1 MRPLVG
7 ITGRR
12 LSASLVHGMDKRFAG
27 RHFDSFFSDYARG
40 VADAGGIPV
49 HLPFEAGTAE
59 AVERLDGLVITGGQ
73 DVHPGRWGGDESAVS
88 ADADPRFATMAHDV
102 ERDAYEMALIRAA
115 IDRGVP
121 VLAVCRGHQLLN
133 VALGGRLVPD
143 LPPSAVEHYSP
154 NGALTDGESDHVVTF
169 TPGSLAASVYG
180 ESAQVN
186 SWHHQ
191 AVDALGSGLIVSGRA
206 SDGVAE
212 SIELPGRPVLGVQWH
227 PEWQA
232 TTDPAFGWL
241 TAAASGTR
249 HRTAGLSAAS

>member
-40 VADAGGIPV
+40 VAEAGGIPV
-49 HLPFEAGTAE
+49 HLPFEAGSAE
-59 AVERLDGLVITGGQ
+59 AVERLDGLIITGGQ
-73 DVHPGRWGGDESAVS
+73 DVHPGRWGGDESAVP
-88 ADADPRFATMAHDV
+88 ADADPRCATMAHDV
-102 ERDAYEMALIRAA
+102 ERDAYEAALIGAA

-121 VLAVCRGHQLLN
+121 VLGVCRGHQLLN

-143 LPPSAVEHYSP
+143 LPLSAVEHYSP
-154 NGALTDGESDHVVTF
+154 NAALTDGEPDHVVTF

-180 ESAQVN
+180 GSARVN

-191 AVDALGSGLIVSGRA
+191 AVDALGSGLVVSGRA
-206 SDGVAE
+206 SDGVVE
-212 SIELPGRPVLGVQWH
+212 SIELPGLPLLGIQWH
-227 PEWQA
+227 PEWQE

-241 TAAASGTR
+241 TAAASGT
-249 HRTAGLSAAS
+249 HPNAGPATAR

>member
-12 LSASLVHGMDKRFAG
+12 LSASLTQGMDKRFAG
-27 RHFDSFFSDYARG
+27 RHVDSFFSDYARC

-59 AVERLDGLVITGGQ
+59 AVERLDGLIITGGQ
-73 DVHPGRWGGDESAVS
+73 DVHPGRWGGDESALP
-88 ADADPRFATMAHDV
+88 ADADPRCSTMAHDV
-102 ERDAYEMALIRAA
+102 ERDAYEAALIHAA
-115 IDRGVP
+115 VDRGVP
-121 VLAVCRGHQLLN
+121 VLGVCRGHQLLN

-143 LPPSAVEHYSP
+143 LPASEVEHYSL
-154 NGALTDGESDHVVTF
+154 NEALTDGDPDHVVTF

-180 ESAQVN
+180 ANRQVN

-191 AVDALGSGLIVSGRA
+191 AVNVLGGGLVVSGRA
-206 SDGVAE
+206 ADGVVE
-212 SIELPGRPVLGVQWH
+212 SIELPDRPVLGIQWH

-232 TTDPAFGWL
+232 TTDPAFAWL
-241 TAAASGTR
+241 TAAASGT
-249 HRTAGLSAAS
+249 HRPAGPSAAR